1 MSVFYLR
8 CSGWHPGKILSI
20 EKDAGIWKYEFHKH
34 TFYEMYV
41 APELKMA
48 WPVQEMQ
55 IFLVWFK
62 YHELWDSSAI
72 GDEVRVY

>member
-1 MSVFYLR
+1 MSF
-8 CSGWHPGKILSI
+8 INI
-20 EKDAGIWKYEFHKH
+20 
-34 TFYEMYV
+34 FYEMYV